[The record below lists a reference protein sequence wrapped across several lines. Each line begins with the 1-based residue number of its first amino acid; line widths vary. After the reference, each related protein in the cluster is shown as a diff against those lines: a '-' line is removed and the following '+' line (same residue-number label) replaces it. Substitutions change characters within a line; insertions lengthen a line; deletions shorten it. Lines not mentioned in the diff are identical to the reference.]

1 MKMKWNA
8 FHVLATL
15 ALAAAPGLASP
26 ITVTNFSFEDLS
38 GITMSACP
46 GTGCFVNFSSGIPGW
61 TAATGGLL
69 QPGSQSPQ
77 LYYNSVPDG
86 TTIAYGNSQTFS
98 QTVGPTVGVGAV
110 YTLLVDLG
118 HQIGGTGF
126 GVTADLRIGGT
137 NARTITLTGSAPT
150 AGNWATYS
158 GSFTGLA
165 GDTTLTIDLNG
176 GTPGNQLQGGFD
188 NVRLSDNSVPEPA
201 SFLLIGSALLI
212 LPALR
217 RRRTNS

>member
-26 ITVTNFSFEDLS
+26 ITVTNFSFENLS
-38 GITMSACP
+38 GITMSAC
-46 GTGCFVNFSSGIPGW
+46 TGAGCAANFTSGIPGW
-61 TAATGGLL
+61 TVAPNGGLF

-86 TTIAYGNSQTFS
+86 TTIAYGNSQMYS
-98 QTVGPTVGVGAV
+98 QTVGPTVGVGTV

-118 HQIGGTGF
+118 HQIGTPF
-126 GVTADLRIGGT
+126 GVTGDLRIGGS
-137 NARTITLTGSAPT
+137 NARTVSLTGSAPT
-150 AGNWATYS
+150 DGNWATYS
-158 GSFTGLA
+158 ASFTGLA

-176 GTPGNQLQGGFD
+176 GTTGNQLQGGFD